1 MNLSRLLTIRHQLWL
16 LMGLGSLGV
25 AAVIALNVNVHQSNN
40 RHLATL
46 EQKYYPAMEVVVQLN
61 GLLPQLVQ
69 QFETAVTTGEEEAIE
84 PAYDLVNEMNRLVRQ
99 AQGLLPNQNAQLS
112 SIERMLQSYFSNG
125 KQIATD
131 FIQFSKPISDIS
143 RDAERNVALQKQ
155 LEQGIGRV
163 QTQVREQVVFMISD
177 ARKSAT
183 SAQSSSMVSGAI
195 SIILLLAFGFA
206 ILRSISISI
215 AVVAERLQ
223 EIAQGEGDLT
233 KRIQYDGKDEMAS
246 LVNSFNLFIG
256 QLHTT
261 ISVMVTSTEQLKQ
274 ITESLLNSAQDTTHQ
289 ADQQADKIQQVT
301 LSVGE
306 MLQTVSHVADFAH
319 QASGQANEANV
330 DAENGQQVVE
340 KTVDVINQLSHE
352 VQNTA
357 QVIDKLAKDSN
368 NVSSI
373 LDTIRDIADQTNLL
387 ALNAAIEAARAGEQ
401 GRGFAV
407 VADEV
412 RILAARTQQST
423 TEIHAVLAELQ
434 LASQSA
440 VSVMQSGIVSA
451 DQGVTYSAKAGESL
465 HSITTKVAAITV
477 VNDQI
482 ASATEEQHQTSVMIQ
497 SLLGEFD
504 SGSKQMAESTQRLG
518 LAGNALID
526 IVTQLNESTSHFK
539 V

>member
-1 MNLSRLLTIRHQLWL
+1 M
-16 LMGLGSLGV
+16 
-25 AAVIALNVNVHQSNN
+25 
-40 RHLATL
+40 
-46 EQKYYPAMEVVVQLN
+46 
-61 GLLPQLVQ
+61 
-69 QFETAVTTGEEEAIE
+69 
-84 PAYDLVNEMNRLVRQ
+84 
-99 AQGLLPNQNAQLS
+99 
-112 SIERMLQSYFSNG
+112 
-125 KQIATD
+125 
-131 FIQFSKPISDIS
+131 
-143 RDAERNVALQKQ
+143 
-155 LEQGIGRV
+155 
-163 QTQVREQVVFMISD
+163 
-177 ARKSAT
+177 
-183 SAQSSSMVSGAI
+183 
-195 SIILLLAFGFA
+195 
-206 ILRSISISI
+206 
-215 AVVAERLQ
+215 AERLQ

-246 LVNSFNLFIG
+246 LVNSFNLFID

-306 MLQTVSHVADFAH
+306 MLQMVSHVADFAH

-340 KTVDVINQLSHE
+340 QTVNVINQLSHE

-412 RILAARTQQST
+412 RTLAARTQQST

-434 LASQSA
+434 LASQRA
-440 VSVMQSGIVSA
+440 VSVMQSGSVSA

-497 SLLGEFD
+497 NLLGEFD
-504 SGSKQMAESTQRLG
+504 LGSKQMSESTQRLG

>member
-16 LMGLGSLGV
+16 LMGLGSFGV
-25 AAVIALNVNVHQSNN
+25 AVIIGLNINVHQANN

-46 EQKYYPAMEVVVQLN
+46 EQQYYPAMEVVVELN

-84 PAYDLVNEMNRLVRQ
+84 SAHDLYNAMNGLVFQ
-99 AQGLLPNQNAQLS
+99 AKRLLPNQTSQLAKT
-112 SIERMLQSYFSNG
+112 EHTLQRYFVNG
-125 KQIATD
+125 KQTAMD
-131 FIQFSKPISDIS
+131 FIQFSKPIADIS
-143 RDAERNVALQKQ
+143 RDAERNIALQKQ
-155 LEQGIGRV
+155 LEKGLADI
-163 QTQVREQVVFMISD
+163 QTQVREHVVFMISD
-177 ARKSAT
+177 ARKSAI
-183 SAQSSSMVSGAI
+183 SAQSSSMISGAI
-195 SIILLLAFGFA
+195 IIVLLLIFGFA
-206 ILRSISISI
+206 ILRSISSSISI
-215 AVVAERLQ
+215 VAERLQ
-223 EIAQGEGDLT
+223 EIAMGEGDLT
-233 KRIQYDGKDEMAS
+233 KRIQYDGKDEMAN
-246 LVNSFNLFIG
+246 LVNSFNVFIG
-256 QLHTT
+256 QLHQT
-261 ISVMVTSTEQLKQ
+261 ISMMVTSTDQLKQ
-274 ITESLLNSAQDTTHQ
+274 ITESLLNSVQDTTHQ
-289 ADQQADKIQQVT
+289 ADEQTDKIQQVT

-319 QASGQANEANV
+319 QASDQANEANA
-330 DAENGQQVVE
+330 DADNGQQVVE
-340 KTVDVINQLSHE
+340 QTIEVINQLSQE

-412 RILAARTQQST
+412 RTLAARTQQST

-434 LASQSA
+434 VASQHA
-440 VSVMQSGIVSA
+440 VSVMQSGLSSA
-451 DQGVTYSAKAGESL
+451 EQGVTYSAKAGDSL
-465 HSITTKVAAITV
+465 HSITTKVAEITV

-497 SLLGEFD
+497 DLLGKFGE
-504 SGSKQMAESTQRLG
+504 SSTKMAESTERLG
-518 LAGNALID
+518 FSGKELID
-526 IVTQLNESTSHFK
+526 IVNQLNESTSHFK